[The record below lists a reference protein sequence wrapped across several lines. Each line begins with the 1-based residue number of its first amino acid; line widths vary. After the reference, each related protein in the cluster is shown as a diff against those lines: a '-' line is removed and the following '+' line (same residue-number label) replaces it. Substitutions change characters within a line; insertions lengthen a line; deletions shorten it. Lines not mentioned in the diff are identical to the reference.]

1 MKDKPFVKKF
11 VPFVSWWFNYYFL
24 GGLLMTLNLEKSI
37 KAFQEAKEYIPGGVN
52 SPVRSFRGVGGTPP
66 FIAKAKGSYL
76 YDIDGNQYIDYI
88 GSWGP
93 MILGHAHPA
102 VVEALTQA
110 VGRGTSYGAPTLLET
125 ELAKLVKQAVPSMEL
140 VRMVN
145 SGTEATMSVLRL
157 ARAYTKR
164 NKIVKFIGCYHGH
177 HDSLLVKAGS
187 GAATLGVPDSPG
199 VSQAVAGG
207 TISVD
212 YNDISALKETFS
224 KYGEEIAAVIIEPVA
239 GNMGMVLPKEGY
251 LAAVREVTEQYGAL
265 LIFDEVMTGFR
276 VAYNGAQSVFGIKP
290 DLTCLGKIIGGGLP
304 VGAYGGRQDI
314 MELISPAGP
323 VYQAGTLSGNP
334 LAMTAGITTLSILSQ
349 APELYEVLGKKTEN
363 LCAGIRA
370 QAEKFG
376 FSLQYHQLGAMFGM
390 FFTDKPV
397 YDYESAKQSD
407 IGAFNTFYHAMLEK
421 GVYMAPSQFE
431 AGFMSAAH
439 SEEDIAVTI
448 AASAYAF
455 GKVAE
460 YHKQKK

>member
-1 MKDKPFVKKF
+1 MAFNLDK
-11 VPFVSWWFNYYFL
+11 STQAFN
-24 GGLLMTLNLEKSI
+24 
-37 KAFQEAKEYIPGGVN
+37 EAKQYIPGGVN

-66 FIAKAKGSYL
+66 FIASAAGSYM
-76 YDIDGNQYIDYI
+76 YDIDGNKYIDYV

-102 VVEALTQA
+102 VITALTEA
-110 VGRGTSYGAPTLLET
+110 ISRGTSYGAPTILET
-125 ELAKLVKQAVPSMEL
+125 QLSKLVNQAVPSMEL

-187 GAATLGVPDSPG
+187 GAATFDVPDSPG
-199 VSQAVAGG
+199 VPAATAGG
-207 TISVD
+207 TISVN
-212 YNDISALKETFS
+212 YNDADELAQVFREH
-224 KYGEEIAAVIIEPVA
+224 GDDIAAVIIEAVA

-251 LAAVREVTEQYGAL
+251 LEKVREITQQYGAL

-276 VAYNGAQSVFGIKP
+276 VAYGGAQSVYGIKP

-304 VGAYGGRQDI
+304 VGAYGGRRDI
-314 MELISPAGP
+314 MEMISPAGP

-334 LAMTAGITTLSILSQ
+334 LAMTAGITILTLLKESPTIYSKLSQ
-349 APELYEVLGKKTEN
+349 KTAT
-363 LCAGIRA
+363 LCDGIRN
-370 QAEKFG
+370 QGEKLG
-376 FSLQYHQLGAMFGM
+376 FQLQYHQLGGMFGM

-397 YDYESAKQSD
+397 YDYESAKESD
-407 IGAFNTFYHAMLEK
+407 IDAFNIFFHAMLEK
-421 GVYMAPSQFE
+421 GIYLAPSQFE

-439 SEEDIAVTI
+439 SDADIAETI
-448 AASAYAF
+448 KASAYAF
-455 GKVAE
+455 GKVATH
-460 YHKQKK
+460 HKNKK

>member
-1 MKDKPFVKKF
+1 MTFNLDKAAQ
-11 VPFVSWWFNYYFL
+11 
-24 GGLLMTLNLEKSI
+24 
-37 KAFQEAKEYIPGGVN
+37 AFHEAKQYIPGGVN

-66 FIAKAKGSYL
+66 FIARAAGSHL
-76 YDIDGNQYIDYI
+76 YDIDGNDYIDYI

-110 VGRGTSYGAPTLLET
+110 VSLGTSFGAPTLLET
-125 ELAKLVKQAVPSMEL
+125 ALSKLVKQAVPSMEL

-157 ARAYTKR
+157 ARAFTKR
-164 NKIVKFIGCYHGH
+164 NKIVKFVGCYHGH

-199 VSQAVAGG
+199 VSDAVAGG
-207 TISVD
+207 TISVA
-212 YNDISALKETFS
+212 YNDILALTEVFKKS
-224 KYGEEIAAVIIEPVA
+224 GEDIAAVIIEPVA

-251 LAAVREVTEQYGAL
+251 LAAVRELTKQYGAL

-276 VAYNGAQSVFGIKP
+276 VAYNGAQSVFGVKP

-334 LAMTAGITTLSILSQ
+334 LAMTAGITTLTLLSTT
-349 APELYEVLGKKTEN
+349 AGLYEALAEKTN
-363 LCAGIRA
+363 TLCMGIRA
-370 QAEKFG
+370 QGEKFG
-376 FSLQYHQLGAMFGM
+376 FTLQYHQLGAMFGM
-390 FFTDKPV
+390 FFSDKPV

-407 IGAFNTFYHAMLEK
+407 IGAFNTFFHAMLEQ
-421 GVYMAPSQFE
+421 GIYMAPSQFE

-439 SEEDIAVTI
+439 TTEDIAATI

-455 GKVAE
+455 AKVAE
-460 YHKQKK
+460 YHKKNKK

>member
-1 MKDKPFVKKF
+1 
-11 VPFVSWWFNYYFL
+11 
-24 GGLLMTLNLEKSI
+24 MTFNLENST
-37 KAFQEAKEYIPGGVN
+37 KAFQEAKQYIPGGVN

-66 FIAKAKGSYL
+66 FIARAAGSHL
-76 YDIDGNQYIDYI
+76 YDIDGNDYIDYI

-102 VVEALTQA
+102 VVEALIQA
-110 VGRGTSYGAPTLLET
+110 VGNGASFGAPTLLET
-125 ELAKLVKQAVPSMEL
+125 TLAKLVKQAVPSMEL

-157 ARAYTKR
+157 ARAFTKR
-164 NKIVKFIGCYHGH
+164 NKIVKFVGCYHGH

-199 VSQAVAGG
+199 VSDAVAGG

-212 YNDISALKETFS
+212 YNDISALREIFS
-224 KYGEEIAAVIIEPVA
+224 KNGDDIAAVIIEPVA
-239 GNMGMVLPKEGY
+239 GNMGMVLPKDGY

-334 LAMTAGITTLSILSQ
+334 LAMTAGITTLTLLSQ
-349 APELYEVLGKKTEN
+349 TPRLYEILAEKTKA

-370 QAEKFG
+370 KGEKYG
-376 FSLQYHQLGAMFGM
+376 LTLQYHQLGAMFGM
-390 FFTDKPV
+390 FFTDQPV

-407 IGAFNTFYHAMLEK
+407 IGAFNTFFHAMLEH

-439 SEEDIAVTI
+439 SEEDIAATI
-448 AASAYAF
+448 AASDYAF
-455 GKVAE
+455 AKVVE
-460 YHKQKK
+460 YHKGK

>member
-1 MKDKPFVKKF
+1 MAFTLDK
-11 VPFVSWWFNYYFL
+11 S
-24 GGLLMTLNLEKSI
+24 T
-37 KAFQEAKEYIPGGVN
+37 KAFNEARQYIPGGVN

-66 FIAKAKGSYL
+66 FIASASGSYL

-102 VVEALTQA
+102 VTEALTQA
-110 VGRGTSYGAPTLLET
+110 IARGTSYGAPTLLET
-125 ELAKLVKQAVPSMEL
+125 ELAKLVTQAVPSIEL
-140 VRMVN
+140 IRMVN

-164 NKIVKFIGCYHGH
+164 SKVVKFTGCYHGH
-177 HDSLLVKAGS
+177 HDSLLIKAGS

-199 VSQAVAGG
+199 VPDSIASG
-207 TISVD
+207 TITVA
-212 YNDISALKETFS
+212 YNDAAALEQIFS
-224 KYGEEIAAVIIEPVA
+224 QYGEEIAAVIIEPVA
-239 GNMGMVLPKEGY
+239 GNMGMVLPREGY
-251 LAAVREVTEQYGAL
+251 LAKVREITKQYGAL
-265 LIFDEVMTGFR
+265 LVFDEVMTGFR
-276 VAYNGAQSVFGIKP
+276 VAYGGAQSVYGITP
-290 DLTCLGKIIGGGLP
+290 DLTCFGKIIGGGLP
-304 VGAYGGRQDI
+304 VGAYGGRRDI

-334 LAMTAGITTLSILSQ
+334 LAMTAGITTLTILSK
-349 APELYEVLGKKTEN
+349 APDMYEKLTQKTRT

-370 QAEKFG
+370 QGEKFG
-376 FSLQYHQLGAMFGM
+376 FTLQYHQLGAMFGM

-397 YDYESAKQSD
+397 YDYESAKNSD
-407 IGAFNTFYHAMLEK
+407 IGAFNTFFHAMLEQ
-421 GVYMAPSQFE
+421 GVYLAPAQFE

-439 SEEDIAVTI
+439 SDEDIAATV

-460 YHKQKK
+460 YYKGK